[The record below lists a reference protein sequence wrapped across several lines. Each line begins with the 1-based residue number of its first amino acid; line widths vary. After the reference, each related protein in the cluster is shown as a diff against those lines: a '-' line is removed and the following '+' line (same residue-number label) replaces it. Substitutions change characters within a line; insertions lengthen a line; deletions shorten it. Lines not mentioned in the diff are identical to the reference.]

1 MKGTLN
7 CMVGNNIKNFRR
19 AKKITQE
26 ELAEK
31 LNVTRQC
38 VSNWENNKTQPDIET
53 LHNIA
58 AALEISIDE
67 IIYGK
72 KRKHIYIGISPR
84 SPQELTADCISIGMI
99 LATVISYVKWQS
111 IGWALLHGALNWIY
125 VIYYIIK
132 YGWS

>member
-1 MKGTLN
+1 MI
-7 CMVGNNIKNFRR
+7 GNNIKNLRKS
-19 AKKITQE
+19 KKLTQD

-38 VSNWENNKTQPDIET
+38 VSSWENNKTQPDIET
-53 LHNIA
+53 LHSIA
-58 AALEISIDE
+58 AAMETSIDE

-72 KRKHIYIGISPR
+72 KRSHIHIGIIKK
-84 SPQELTADCISIGMI
+84 SPQEVTNDCISIGI
-99 LATVISYVKWQS
+99 VLATVISYVKWQS